1 MQVASLQHALNVS
14 SGGVVQVARVGAEQ
28 EGRAAPRHGDRRGNL
43 PSWRKNALQPTPAA
57 TPFNCRGRDLN
68 SVHQNSAL
76 LPTQKRKT
84 LPGCARQSVQSR
96 ATEPPPEFRSKK
108 ASGPSSPGAACAS
121 PLSPPPDGA
130 QLPRPRRWWRPLVVV
145 AAVLLVVWGRGT
157 PALAAA
163 AEGGGK
169 ETAAGAAFN
178 FGAFGL
184 SGSLGDRT
192 PG

>member
-1 MQVASLQHALNVS
+1 M
-14 SGGVVQVARVGAEQ
+14 
-28 EGRAAPRHGDRRGNL
+28 
-43 PSWRKNALQPTPAA
+43 
-57 TPFNCRGRDLN
+57 
-68 SVHQNSAL
+68 
-76 LPTQKRKT
+76 
-84 LPGCARQSVQSR
+84 
-96 ATEPPPEFRSKK
+96 
-108 ASGPSSPGAACAS
+108 
-121 PLSPPPDGA
+121 
-130 QLPRPRRWWRPLVVV
+130 VV